1 MTFPPKRLKN
11 GFDRLSLPSYGTFPS
26 YLAEISFKL
35 GFSQPAGKIVCDEEE
50 DYASFT
56 GSIFKTERDG
66 REL

>member
-35 GFSQPAGKIVCDEEE
+35 EFSQPAGKIVCDEEE